1 MSRSLA
7 SVLKTDSLKPLAQI
21 LRSKGRKG
29 DTVLAHI
36 TPKEAARLKRD
47 GGSGTIN
54 PDTGLP
60 EFFGD
65 EFGGANAISLVSR
78 NYE

>member
-7 SVLKTDSLKPLAQI
+7 NVLKTDSLKPLAQI

-36 TPKEAARLKRD
+36 SPKEAARLKKQKM
-47 GGSGTIN
+47 TK
-54 PDTGLP
+54 P
-60 EFFGD
+60 E
-65 EFGGANAISLVSR
+65 R
-78 NYE
+78 